1 MSANELITLITEAR
15 ERLAKMESMVAK
27 LAKKEMKKAA
37 KKASKEASDASDS
50 EIPYPPMPSS
60 MAKDSESEKS
70 EKPEKAEKPE
80 KPEKAKRTPS
90 AWATALKEVYTPLVK
105 EALGEG
111 VKMNGIHMKVAGY
124 LKKNGNENP
133 SLDDV
138 KDAIEFLMSN
148 PDYKSDT
155 AQKRSDTAS
164 ESSKKRGRPKKT
176 KVTE

>member
-37 KKASKEASDASDS
+37 KKASDASDS

-60 MAKDSESEKS
+60 MAKDSES